1 MLRRKYLIAGVV
13 AIAIAVAAVLFVVLG
28 DKQKEGI
35 IEASGQVRGTE
46 ITVSSRI
53 SGRVREMLVREGQAI
68 KAGDLIAS
76 VSSDEIEARY
86 QQALSRSESFRNRL
100 TEVESSIKALNA
112 SIEQARTAVRFAREE
127 STHRLH
133 SAQAAMQRARSDI
146 LRAESRF
153 ELAKKDFER
162 YSELL
167 KKDVV
172 SRRQFEEV
180 ESEYTVAE
188 ASLNAAR
195 DALEET
201 RAAAGL
207 AEASGIDV
215 KAKEQEVE
223 RLFSERDRL
232 RAALK
237 TAEGELNAA
246 LAQLRESESQ
256 LKETSIYAPS
266 DGTVINRLVE
276 SGELVGPGTPV
287 AVLVDL
293 SDIYVRVFIK
303 ETDIGKIRLGNPA
316 RIFTDAFPDY
326 FEGRITEVSE
336 KAQFTPRE
344 AHVKEERAK
353 LVFGVK
359 VGIENPR
366 GYLKPGMPVDVDIK
380 WKEDA
385 SW

>member
-1 MLRRKYLIAGVV
+1 VRRRRYLVAGVI
-13 AIAIAVAAVLFVVLG
+13 AIAIVVAAVLFISLRE
-28 DKQKEGI
+28 KEKEGV

-46 ITVSSRI
+46 ITVSSRV
-53 SGRVREMLVREGQAI
+53 SGRVKEMRVSEGQPV
-68 KAGDLIAS
+68 KAGELIAM
-76 VSSDEIEARY
+76 VSSDEIEARF
-86 QQALSRSESFRNRL
+86 QQSLHRIHNARAAIERAKSE
-100 TEVESSIKALNA
+100 V
-112 SIEQARTAVRFAREE
+112 
-127 STHRLH
+127 
-133 SAQAAMQRARSDI
+133 AQA
-146 LRAESRF
+146 ESIF
-153 ELAKKDFER
+153 DLAKKDYER
-162 YSELL
+162 YQALF
-167 KKDVV
+167 KKEII
-172 SRRQFEEV
+172 SRQQFEEA
-180 ESEYTVAE
+180 ESGYRVAV
-188 ASLNAAR
+188 ARLNSAR
-195 DALEET
+195 DALEEAN
-201 RAAAGL
+201 AAKEL
-207 AEASGIDV
+207 AESSKI
-215 KAKEQEVE
+215 E
-223 RLFSERDRL
+223 
-232 RAALK
+232 
-237 TAEGELNAA
+237 AEA
-246 LAQLRESESQ
+246 Q

-276 SGELVGPGTPV
+276 AGELVGTGTPV

-359 VGIENPR
+359 VGIKNPS
-366 GYLKPGMPVDVDIK
+366 GFLKPGMPVDVDIK

>member
-1 MLRRKYLIAGVV
+1 MRRRRYLVAGVI
-13 AIAIAVAAVLFVVLG
+13 AIAIVVAAVLFISLRE
-28 DKQKEGI
+28 KEKEGV

-46 ITVSSRI
+46 ITVSSRV
-53 SGRVREMLVREGQAI
+53 SGRVKEMRVSEGQPV
-68 KAGDLIAS
+68 KAGELIAM
-76 VSSDEIEARY
+76 VSSDEIEARF
-86 QQALSRSESFRNRL
+86 QQSLHRIHNARAAIERAKSE
-100 TEVESSIKALNA
+100 V
-112 SIEQARTAVRFAREE
+112 
-127 STHRLH
+127 
-133 SAQAAMQRARSDI
+133 AQA
-146 LRAESRF
+146 ESIF
-153 ELAKKDFER
+153 DLAKKDYER
-162 YSELL
+162 YQALF
-167 KKDVV
+167 KKEII
-172 SRRQFEEV
+172 SRQQFEEA
-180 ESEYTVAE
+180 ESGYRVAV
-188 ASLNAAR
+188 ARLNSAR
-195 DALEET
+195 DALEEAN
-201 RAAAGL
+201 AAKEL
-207 AEASGIDV
+207 AESSKI
-215 KAKEQEVE
+215 E
-223 RLFSERDRL
+223 
-232 RAALK
+232 
-237 TAEGELNAA
+237 AEA
-246 LAQLRESESQ
+246 Q

-276 SGELVGPGTPV
+276 AGELVGTGTPV

-359 VGIENPR
+359 VGIKNPS
-366 GYLKPGMPVDVDIK
+366 GFLKPGMPVDVDIK